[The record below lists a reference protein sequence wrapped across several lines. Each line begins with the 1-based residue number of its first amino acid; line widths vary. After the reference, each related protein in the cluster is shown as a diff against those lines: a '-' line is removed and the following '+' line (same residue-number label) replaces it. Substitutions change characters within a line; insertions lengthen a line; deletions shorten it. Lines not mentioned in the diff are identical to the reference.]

1 MEFQSLID
9 ELSDP
14 YFVLG
19 DFNAHISL
27 WGGSHYDVQGCLT
40 EQFLC
45 SFDACLLNRKEPT
58 YYSIA
63 NNTYSVS
70 RPQHKIS
77 ITLAST

>member
-40 EQFLC
+40 EKFLC
-45 SFDACLLNRKEPT
+45 SFGVCLLNRKQPT